1 MILFV
6 LASSIVLASA
16 WADEPASPP
25 AEPVPA
31 DAGVPDAGI
40 DAAGPELPPLPP
52 SSPGLMPLPASN
64 HESMSRNFAGS
75 VQLDYLQLAHRTTD
89 IDKAFAGPTVEL
101 SLKLAMDLGHHVTAN
116 VKVCYACHGFE
127 VGMAY
132 FDARVADELNVRI
145 GRFTPS
151 FGSFPLRHDPA
162 NHSTSDKPLPYD
174 MGRMVRF
181 RDFNEGVLPAPYVDN
196 GVEVNGTHSMGPV
209 QIDYAVYAIAGPKGN
224 ATNFD
229 FDFVQQRSGDSYY
242 VDNNGQPTVGG
253 RFAVTLDMPRRRT
266 LTLGGST
273 MAGHYDPAG
282 NLGFLIVGGDATLAL
297 DRTFIRAEYL
307 ARWTQFS
314 LGTTPDLTFKFGP
327 GPDGD
332 YSNYIFKDGFDL
344 EAEHPFGRVTVIAR
358 LDGLRR
364 RGNVLAASAL
374 SADSTLLRATA
385 GIAIKLVSALSLKT
399 SIERYF
405 FNDFADELAF
415 HVGVAG
421 PF

>member
-1 MILFV
+1 MIRVAILAMLASLVV
-6 LASSIVLASA
+6 LATASA
-16 WADEPASPP
+16 DDAPAPP
-25 AEPVPA
+25 ETAVP
-31 DAGVPDAGI
+31 PDAP
-40 DAAGPELPPLPP
+40 APELPPLVAAQPEMPP
-52 SSPGLMPLPASN
+52 LTTPGALRDLAAA
-64 HESMSRNFAGS
+64 SRNFAGS
-75 VQLDYLQLAHRTTD
+75 VQLDYMQLAHRVTD
-89 IDKAFAGPTVEL
+89 QDKAFAGPTVEL

-116 VKVCYACHGFE
+116 VKICYSCHGFE

-132 FDARVADELNVRI
+132 FDARAADELNVRI

-196 GVEVNGTHSMGPV
+196 GVEVNGTHAMGPV
-209 QIDYAVYAIAGPKGN
+209 TIDYAGYVIAGPKGN
-224 ATNFD
+224 TTNFD
-229 FDFVQQRSGDSYY
+229 FDFTQQRSGDNYY

-253 RFAVTLDMPRRRT
+253 RFALTIDFPQRRT

-273 MAGHYDPAG
+273 MTGHYDPAG
-282 NLGFLIVGGDATLAL
+282 DLGFVIVGGDATLAL
-297 DRTFIRAEYL
+297 NRTFIRAEYL
-307 ARWTQFS
+307 ARWTQFAI
-314 LGTTPDLTFKFGP
+314 GTNPDQTFKFGP
-327 GPDGD
+327 AADGA

-344 EAEHPFGRVTVIAR
+344 EAEHPLGRVSLIGR

-364 RGNVLAASAL
+364 RGNVLLASAL

-385 GIAIKLVSALSLKT
+385 GVAIKLVASLQLKM
-399 SIERYF
+399 SVERYF
-405 FNDFADELAF
+405 FNDFADELAI
-415 HVGVAG
+415 HTGIAG